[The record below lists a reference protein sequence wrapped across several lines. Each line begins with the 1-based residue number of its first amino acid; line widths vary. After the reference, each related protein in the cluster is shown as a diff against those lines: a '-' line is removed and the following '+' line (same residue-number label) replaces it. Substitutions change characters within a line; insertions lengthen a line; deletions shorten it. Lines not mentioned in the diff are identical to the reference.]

1 MKNKELFLLISI
13 IPQRTSEITIL
24 RELKE
29 VKALVESYGGIVVD
43 LITQHRE
50 VHDKGMYIGQGKVT
64 EVLKRIEE
72 MKIGVVVLN
81 ATVKPGQLFD
91 LKKLFRESSPNIEVW
106 DRIDLILEIF
116 SKHADTAEAKLQIDL
131 AAMRHMGPR
140 IYGMGFVLSRQGGG
154 IGGRGIGETNT
165 ELMQRHWRDQ
175 MKKVQDKLNKL
186 TGERERQLARRQ
198 KAGLSTISIIGYTNA
213 GKTSLY
219 NRLSGKKKLAK
230 NILFAT
236 LDSSVAKMY
245 LPEVR
250 KEVLV
255 SDTIGFINNLP
266 SDLIDAFKST
276 LMESVHADVLIH
288 VIDAS
293 DPEMEKK
300 INVVENILYQL
311 KIGNTKRIYVFNK
324 IDAAA
329 DFDREDVSFRY
340 QIHDP
345 QFVSVKED
353 QGIEKLVKAIS
364 QEFEINSLS

>member
-1 MKNKELFLLISI
+1 MMTYSKWTLLYNFRQKHISSRIVFNLKSQYNVPSQSGSIMKNKELFLLISI

-140 IYGMGFVLSRQGGG
+140 IYGMGFV
-154 IGGRGIGETNT
+154 
-165 ELMQRHWRDQ
+165 
-175 MKKVQDKLNKL
+175 
-186 TGERERQLARRQ
+186 
-198 KAGLSTISIIGYTNA
+198 
-213 GKTSLY
+213 
-219 NRLSGKKKLAK
+219 
-230 NILFAT
+230 
-236 LDSSVAKMY
+236 
-245 LPEVR
+245 
-250 KEVLV
+250 
-255 SDTIGFINNLP
+255 
-266 SDLIDAFKST
+266 
-276 LMESVHADVLIH
+276 
-288 VIDAS
+288 
-293 DPEMEKK
+293 
-300 INVVENILYQL
+300 
-311 KIGNTKRIYVFNK
+311 
-324 IDAAA
+324 
-329 DFDREDVSFRY
+329 
-340 QIHDP
+340 
-345 QFVSVKED
+345 
-353 QGIEKLVKAIS
+353 
-364 QEFEINSLS
+364 